1 MSWKANPLIYEINTW
16 TWLDE
21 LSRKYQ
27 RPVTLANIPTMEWD
41 ALADLGFAA
50 VWLMGVWERSPAG
63 RLIAMENQAMLA
75 EFRAL
80 LPDYQPSDL
89 LGSAYCVRRYTA
101 DRRLGGKR
109 GLAACRQ
116 AMSERGL
123 RLILD
128 FVPNHLAPDHPWVS
142 RHPEFFIQ
150 GSREDLANAPDEFI
164 ELSGHILARG
174 RDPYFPP
181 WRDVVQLNAFS
192 AGMRRETIATLENIA
207 AQCDGVRCDMAMMQ
221 TTGVLQRTWGDR
233 AGAPLETDF
242 WQEIIPALKASFP
255 EFCFIGEVYWGMEAE
270 LIDQGF
276 DYCYDKE
283 LYDRLVS
290 GSCRSIYLHLEAADE
305 YQAHMLRFS
314 ENHDERRAALA
325 FGAERGKAA
334 AAVILTLPG
343 AKLLYHGQLAGR
355 KLTTPVF
362 LRRAPGEEDD
372 EELHRFYER
381 LLHTL
386 RDERILEGEW
396 RLCPPADDDSRTQE
410 DPLLAWS
417 WQRSER
423 RYLLAINYAGIAYEG
438 QIRTPWIDLADHAWQ
453 IHDFLSDE
461 GLKRSGI
468 DMNGEGIWVDLPPWG
483 CLLITIIRDVD

>member
-50 VWLMGVWERSPAG
+50 VWLMGAWERSPAG

-80 LPDYQPSDL
+80 LPDYQPRDL

-116 AMSERGL
+116 AMAERGL

-142 RHPEFFIQ
+142 HHPEFFIQ
-150 GSREDLANAPDEFI
+150 GSAEDLSNAPDEFI

-192 AGMRRETIATLENIA
+192 SGMRRETIATLKSIA
-207 AQCDGVRCDMAMMQ
+207 AQCDGVRCDMAMLL
-221 TTGVLQRTWGDR
+221 TAGVFQRTWGDR
-233 AGAPLETDF
+233 VGAPLEEDY
-242 WQEIIPALKASFP
+242 WREIIPALKASFS

-283 LYDRLVS
+283 LYDRLLS
-290 GSCRSIYLHLEAADE
+290 GSSRSIYEHLKAADE

-325 FGAERGKAA
+325 FGVEQGKAA
-334 AAVILTLPG
+334 AATILTLPG
-343 AKLLYHGQLAGR
+343 AKLLYHGQLDGR
-355 KLTTPVF
+355 KLKTTVF
-362 LRRAPGEEDD
+362 LRRVPGEDAD
-372 EELHRFYER
+372 EELHR
-381 LLHTL
+381 
-386 RDERILEGEW
+386 
-396 RLCPPADDDSRTQE
+396 
-410 DPLLAWS
+410 
-417 WQRSER
+417 
-423 RYLLAINYAGIAYEG
+423 YL
-438 QIRTPWIDLADHAWQ
+438 
-453 IHDFLSDE
+453 
-461 GLKRSGI
+461 
-468 DMNGEGIWVDLPPWG
+468 
-483 CLLITIIRDVD
+483 